1 MLRYS
6 IHRWMEGASKTHNLG
21 GALMETT
28 SEVISPA
35 AAETGLKRVLNTR
48 DLIVYGIMM
57 MFPLAPV
64 ALYGAVQQQ
73 TGGHLFLAYLV
84 AMVAMLFTAFSYG
97 AMAGAFPRAGSTY
110 TFTRRGLNQHL
121 GLLSGW
127 AITLDYVLFPTL
139 NMILVGLFGSAQWP
153 QIHYWWWVVGA
164 VVFVTFFNLREV
176 RWLSRISLVLLIV
189 SVGVLAWF
197 VGAAIHSLSGGAGA
211 GVVFSGRPIFNS
223 ATFHWGTLFAGT
235 AIACFSFL
243 GFDAVSTLA
252 EETKR
257 PARAVSVAMVV
268 SLLVV
273 TCLFLVQTYFSALLV
288 PDAAKL
294 TDPNTAYFTI
304 FGIAGGSSLA
314 TVLTVALIAACLA
327 NAADS
332 MGGAARLLF
341 AMGRDSVIPK
351 KVFGYLWPKSQT
363 PALNVLLIAGLTLIG
378 ASRNLNTII
387 NMINFGA
394 LLAFFFVNVSV
405 INHFFIRQGRRA
417 GFQVVRYLVA
427 PAIGAGVIIWLW
439 FQLSSSAWAVGGT
452 WLGLGIIYT
461 LFKTNLF
468 RKPLPEY
475 TGQV

>member
-1 MLRYS
+1 M
-6 IHRWMEGASKTHNLG
+6 
-21 GALMETT
+21 
-28 SEVISPA
+28 SESVSPA
-35 AAETGLKRVLNTR
+35 EAGTSLKRVLNTR
-48 DLIVYGIMM
+48 DLVVYGIMM

-64 ALYGAVQQQ
+64 ALYAAVQQQ

-84 AMVAMLFTAFSYG
+84 AMVAMLFTALSYG

-139 NMILVGLFGSAQWP
+139 NMILLGLFASAQWP
-153 QIHYWWWVVGA
+153 SIHYWWWVVGA
-164 VVFVTFFNLREV
+164 VLVVTFFNLREV
-176 RWLSRISLVLLIV
+176 RWLSRISLLLLIV
-189 SVGVLAWF
+189 SLVVLVWF
-197 VGAAIHSLSGGAGA
+197 VAGAVHALSGGTGA

-223 ATFHWGTLFAGT
+223 STFHWSPLFAGT
-235 AIACFSFL
+235 AVACFSFL

-257 PARAVSVAMVV
+257 PTRAVSVAMVV

-273 TCLFLVQTYFSALLV
+273 TCLFLIQTYFAALLV
-288 PDAAKL
+288 PNAAKL
-294 TDPNTAYFTI
+294 TDPNTAYYTI
-304 FGIAGGSSLA
+304 FGLAGGKTLS

-327 NAADS
+327 NATDS

-351 KVFGYLWPKSQT
+351 KVFGYLWPRSQT
-363 PALNVLLIAGLTLIG
+363 PVFNVLLIAGLTLIG
-378 ASRNLNTII
+378 ATQDLNRII

-394 LLAFFFVNVSV
+394 LLAFFLVNVSMA
-405 INHFFIRQGRRA
+405 NHFFIREKRRA
-417 GFQVVRYLVA
+417 GFQAARYLLA

-452 WLGLGIIYT
+452 WLGLGVIYT
-461 LFKTNLF
+461 LFKTNLL

-475 TGQV
+475 TGEV

>member
-1 MLRYS
+1 
-6 IHRWMEGASKTHNLG
+6 
-21 GALMETT
+21 
-28 SEVISPA
+28 
-35 AAETGLKRVLNTR
+35 
-48 DLIVYGIMM
+48 MM

-73 TGGHLFLAYLV
+73 TGGHLFLAYV
-84 AMVAMLFTAFSYG
+84 IAMVTMLFTALSYG

-110 TFTRRGLNQHL
+110 TFTRKGLNNHL

-139 NMILVGLFGSAQWP
+139 NLIVLGLFASAQWP
-153 QIHYWWWVVGA
+153 AIHYWWWVVGA
-164 VVFVTFFNLREV
+164 VVVVTFFNLREV
-176 RWLSRISLVLLIV
+176 RWLSRISAVLLLV
-189 SVGVLAWF
+189 SLGVIAWF
-197 VGAAIHSLSGGAGA
+197 VGGAVHSLLGGTGAGT
-211 GVVFSGRPIFNS
+211 VFSAKPIFNS
-223 ATFHWGTLFAGT
+223 STFKWSPLFAGT

-257 PARAVSVAMVV
+257 PARAVSVATVV

-288 PDAAKL
+288 PNANKL
-294 TDPNTAYFTI
+294 TDPNTAYYTI
-304 FGIAGGSSLA
+304 FGIAGGSTLS

-327 NAADS
+327 NATDS
-332 MGGAARLLF
+332 MGSASRVLF

-363 PALNVLLIAGLTLIG
+363 PLLNVLLIAGLTLIA
-378 ASRNLNTII
+378 ASQDLTRII
-387 NMINFGA
+387 SMINFGA
-394 LLAFFFVNVSV
+394 LLAFFLVNVSV
-405 INHFFIRQGRRA
+405 INYFFVRQRRRA
-417 GFQVVRYLVA
+417 GFQVVRYLLA
-427 PAIGAGVIIWLW
+427 PTVGAGVIIWLW
-439 FQLSSSAWAVGGT
+439 FHLSGTAWAVGGT
-452 WLGLGIIYT
+452 WLGLGIVYM

-468 RKPLPEY
+468 HKPLPEY